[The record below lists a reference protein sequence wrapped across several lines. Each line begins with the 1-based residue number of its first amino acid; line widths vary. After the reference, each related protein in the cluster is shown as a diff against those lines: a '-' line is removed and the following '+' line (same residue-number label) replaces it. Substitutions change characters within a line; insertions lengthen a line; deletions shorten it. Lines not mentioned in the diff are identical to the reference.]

1 MNTTFVGKPLCS
13 ICIAMTAILAFAS
26 ISRAQLNQSAG
37 PSLGTAAN
45 EGQQRMELS
54 NMDALSDKDEV
65 AAYQAFSKEQQAAKK
80 IQLGNKF
87 LQKYPKSPFAERIDV
102 GMMNVYDA
110 QQDWKDTYLF
120 ADNALALKPDDVDV
134 LTTVAWTIPHVY
146 TPKDPDGDGELNKA
160 ELYAKHA
167 LEVLANIPKP
177 PNMNEAQFTASKAK
191 RYVQAHSALG
201 LVYFRRGDYDNS
213 EKELEQST
221 KDNPTPDPT
230 DLYVLGADL
239 QNLNRYGEAA
249 DAFRGCG
256 QIAGALQD
264 QCKQYADAAKRQADL
279 MKPK

>member
-1 MNTTFVGKPLCS
+1 MNPCFAGKPLRY
-13 ICIAMTAILAFAS
+13 ICVAVTAILGFSS

-37 PSLGTAAN
+37 PNLGTAAN

-54 NMDALSDKDEV
+54 NMDALGDKDEV
-65 AAYQAFSKEQQAAKK
+65 AAFQAFSKEQQPAKK

-87 LQKYPKSPFAERIDV
+87 LQKYPKSPLAERIDV

-146 TPKDPDGDGELNKA
+146 TPKDPDADDELKKA
-160 ELYAKHA
+160 EQYANHA
-167 LEVLANIPKP
+167 LEVLAKIPKP
-177 PNMNEAQFTASKAK
+177 PNMNDTQFTASKAK

-201 LVYFRRGDYDNS
+201 LVYFRRENYDSS

-239 QNLNRYGEAA
+239 QNLNRYGDAA
-249 DAFRGCG
+249 DAFHRCG
-256 QIAGALQD
+256 QIAGALQE
-264 QCKQYADAAKRQADL
+264 QCNQYADAAKRQADL
-279 MKPK
+279 SKPK